1 MKNLILLV
9 GLLIS
14 TFSFSQKL
22 IIKIQ
27 ESNTF
32 YSYSESKNLKVLL
45 ENSSLVSNDVVNTQ
59 YLIDFDEKTSSF
71 YRNGKL
77 VSVLPINIIKL
88 NQTQFQIEILE
99 EGFDYGL
106 IVNTDIK
113 NESVTRYVFYSSLTE
128 INVMTNFE
136 IVKPS

>member
-59 YLIDFDEKTSSF
+59 YIIDLDENTSSF
-71 YRNGKL
+71 YKNGKL
-77 VSVLPINIIKL
+77 TSVLPINVTKI

>member
-1 MKNLILLV
+1 LD
-9 GLLIS
+9 
-14 TFSFSQKL
+14 
-22 IIKIQ
+22 
-27 ESNTF
+27 
-32 YSYSESKNLKVLL
+32 
-45 ENSSLVSNDVVNTQ
+45 EN
-59 YLIDFDEKTSSF
+59 TSSF
-71 YRNGKL
+71 YKNGKL
-77 VSVLPINIIKL
+77 TSVLPINVTKI
-88 NQTQFQIEILE
+88 NQTQLQIHILE

>member
-9 GLLIS
+9 ALLIS

-59 YLIDFDEKTSSF
+59 YVIDFDEKTSSF

>member
-59 YLIDFDEKTSSF
+59 YVIDFDEKTSSF

>member
-1 MKNLILLV
+1 MKNLFILIV
-9 GLLIS
+9 MFIS
-14 TFSFSQKL
+14 IISFSQKL

-32 YSYSESKNLKVLL
+32 YSYSESKNLKDLL
-45 ENSSLVSNDVVNTQ
+45 DQSSLISNDVVNTQ
-59 YLIDFDEKTSSF
+59 YVIDLDKKTSSF

-77 VSVLPINIIKL
+77 ASVLPINIIKL

-106 IVNTDIK
+106 IVDTNIK
-113 NESVTRYVFYSSLTE
+113 NESVIRYVFYSSLTE

-136 IVKPS
+136 IIKPS

>member
-1 MKNLILLV
+1 MKNLFILIV
-9 GLLIS
+9 MFIS
-14 TFSFSQKL
+14 IISFSQKL

-32 YSYSESKNLKVLL
+32 YSYSESKNLKDLL
-45 ENSSLVSNDVVNTQ
+45 DQSSLISNDVVNTQ
-59 YLIDFDEKTSSF
+59 YVIDLDKKTSSF

-77 VSVLPINIIKL
+77 DSVLPINIIKL

-106 IVNTDIK
+106 IVDTNIK
-113 NESVTRYVFYSSLTE
+113 NESVIRYVFYSSLTE

-136 IVKPS
+136 IIKPS

>member
-136 IVKPS
+136 IIKPS